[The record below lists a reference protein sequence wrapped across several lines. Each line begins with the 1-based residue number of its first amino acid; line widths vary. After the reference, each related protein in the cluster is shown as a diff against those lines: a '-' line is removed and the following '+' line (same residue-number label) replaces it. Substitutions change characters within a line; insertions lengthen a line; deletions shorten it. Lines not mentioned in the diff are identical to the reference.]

1 MKNITALAIVMML
14 LAMVAA
20 DKRCQNLADQC
31 NLLKTTCSPAM
42 LPISSCCNL
51 TIFPLSIAPFNV
63 YQINT
68 NCTSVCGDP
77 FAITHAYCNMDTDDG
92 GWTVVQRN
100 RAESEINF
108 DRDWVE
114 YVEGFGD
121 LQTEF
126 WYGLKKLYCLTKNG
140 QWEMRVDYQVTD
152 DGPSSFIHYTHFS
165 VGNASD
171 DYPLMV

>member
-1 MKNITALAIVMML
+1 MNSITALAIVMML

-51 TIFPLSIAPFNV
+51 TIFPMSVAPSNV
-63 YQINT
+63 YQIST

-77 FAITHAYCNMDTDDG
+77 FATAQAYCDMDTDDG

-100 RAESEINF
+100 RADNE
-108 DRDWVE
+108 V
-114 YVEGFGD
+114 
-121 LQTEF
+121 
-126 WYGLKKLYCLTKNG
+126 
-140 QWEMRVDYQVTD
+140 
-152 DGPSSFIHYTHFS
+152 SFEQRL
-165 VGNASD
+165 G
-171 DYPLMV
+171 